1 MAAVREIALSWS
13 LPTPNTHE
21 PLRVVTS
28 VAVGA
33 PDAAFALA
41 TAPIAPEPLVPL
53 GSTPVKLMTVIDE
66 TTLWEVVAVTV
77 TLASAAG
84 ANARQISDAPR
95 CTLLLFTSVHVR
107 PPPVTVCTVVFVP
120 PRESVA
126 IRASSSSLPAVV
138 ENAGVAIVVLAAPR
152 SLNVVAS
159 MATAAA
165 ADRVP
170 TRRTHA
176 TRTADK
182 RRTMIE
188 PHANEEE

>member
-1 MAAVREIALSWS
+1 MRETALSWS

-41 TAPIAPEPLVPL
+41 TAPIAPDPFVPL
-53 GSTPVKLMTVIDE
+53 GSTPVKLMTVSDE
-66 TTLWEVVAVTV
+66 TTLWEVMAVTD

-95 CTLLLFTSVHVR
+95 CTLLLITSVHVR
-107 PPPVTVCTVVFVP
+107 PAPVTVCTVVFVP

-126 IRASSSSLPAVV
+126 TNASSSSLPAVV
-138 ENAGVAIVVLAAPR
+138 ENAGVTIVVLAVTR
-152 SLNVVAS
+152 SLDVVTS
-159 MATAAA
+159 MPTAA
-165 ADRVP
+165 
-170 TRRTHA
+170 
-176 TRTADK
+176 
-182 RRTMIE
+182 
-188 PHANEEE
+188 